1 MLCPSVPIVV
11 CLALECVVTALLYSD
26 LHHELQLATLDILFT
41 SFLRSAHSMA
51 AVGTERGL
59 KKSLLVLGSS
69 LRFSERVIVG
79 CITSDNPEQKLPKS
93 TTLEF

>member
-1 MLCPSVPIVV
+1 MVLCLSICVVV

-51 AVGTERGL
+51 AAVGTEE
-59 KKSLLVLGSS
+59 V
-69 LRFSERVIVG
+69 
-79 CITSDNPEQKLPKS
+79 
-93 TTLEF
+93 